1 MSDSPQ
7 VAIKASGLVK
17 KFGET
22 VAVDGVDLTVERG
35 TVTALLGPNGAGKT
49 TTVRMLTTLLRP
61 DGGYAEVAGIDLAKD
76 ANGVRRKIGLTG
88 QDTAVDELLTG
99 RENLVL
105 IGRLG
110 RMSATDAKSRADTL
124 LTRFG
129 LADAADRNAS
139 TYSGGMRRRLDLAAS
154 LITEPEI
161 LFLDEP
167 TTGLDPR
174 SRLDMWDQIEELVER
189 GTTVL
194 LTTQYLDEAD
204 KLADEIIVIDH
215 GRVIARGTS
224 DELKDQ
230 VGNER
235 LEFKLADLAALDRVE
250 QLIKSDGLELTD
262 RSDEDL
268 TITIAL
274 TDGARQ
280 ISKLIDRAENDGI
293 SIKEVF
299 VHRPTLDDVF
309 LMLTGEHVE
318 HADEDALEE
327 ER

>member
-110 RMSATDAKSRADTL
+110 RMSAGDAKSRADTL

-235 LEFKLADLAALDRVE
+235 LEFKLEDLAALDRVE

-280 ISKLIDRAENDGI
+280 ISKLIDRAENDGV

-318 HADEDALEE
+318 HANEDALEE

>member
-1 MSDSPQ
+1 
-7 VAIKASGLVK
+7 VTETANIAIKAEGLIK
-17 KFGET
+17 HFGDT
-22 VAVDGVDLTVERG
+22 KAVDGVDLTVERG

-49 TTVRMLTTLLRP
+49 TTVKMLTTLLRP

-76 ANGVRRKIGLTG
+76 PDGVRLKIGLTG

-105 IGRLG
+105 VGRLA
-110 RMSATDAKSRADTL
+110 RMSGANAKARADEL
-124 LTRFG
+124 LKRFG

-215 GRVIARGTS
+215 GHVIARGTS
-224 DELKDQ
+224 AELKDQ

-235 LEFKLADLAALDRVE
+235 LEFKLAEVAAIDRVE
-250 QLIKSDGLELTD
+250 GLVKNDGVEITG
-262 RSDEDL
+262 RNDEEL

-274 TDGARQ
+274 TGGARQ
-280 ISKLIDRAENDGI
+280 ISRLIDQAEGAGV
-293 SIKEVF
+293 SIVEVF

-309 LMLTGEHVE
+309 LTLTGEHVE
-318 HADEDALEE
+318 HSDEDALEGGT
-327 ER
+327 

>member
-1 MSDSPQ
+1 MPSQSDI
-7 VAIKASGLVK
+7 AIEAVGLVK
-17 KFGET
+17 KFGDT
-22 VAVDGVDLTVERG
+22 LAVDGVDLTVNRG

-49 TTVRMLTTLLRP
+49 TTVKMLTTLLRP
-61 DGGYAEVAGIDLAKD
+61 DGGSAEVAGIDLAKD
-76 ANGVRRKIGLTG
+76 PNGVRLKIGLTG

-105 IGRLG
+105 VGRLA
-110 RMSATDAKSRADTL
+110 RMAGDRAKARADEL
-124 LTRFG
+124 LKRFG

-174 SRLDMWDQIEELVER
+174 SRIDMWDQIEELVER

-224 DELKDQ
+224 TELKDQ

-235 LEFKLADLAALDRVE
+235 LEFKLADVAALDSVE
-250 QLIKSDGLELTD
+250 RLVTNDGVELTGRD
-262 RSDEDL
+262 NDAL
-268 TITIAL
+268 TITVAL
-274 TDGARQ
+274 TGGPRQ
-280 ISKLIDRAENDGI
+280 ISKLIDQAESAGV
-293 SIKEVF
+293 SIDEVF

-309 LMLTGEHVE
+309 LTLTGEHVE
-318 HADEDALEE
+318 HANEDALEE

>member
-1 MSDSPQ
+1 MTNSDNI
-7 VAIKASGLVK
+7 AIKAEGLVK
-17 KFGET
+17 HFGDT
-22 VAVDGVDLTVERG
+22 KAVDGVDLTVARG
-35 TVTALLGPNGAGKT
+35 TVTAILGPNGAGKT
-49 TTVRMLTTLLRP
+49 TTVKMLTTLLRP
-61 DGGYAEVAGIDLAKD
+61 DGGYAEIAGIDLAKD
-76 ANGVRRKIGLTG
+76 PNGVRLKIGLTG

-105 IGRLG
+105 VGRLA
-110 RMSATDAKSRADTL
+110 RMTGAKAKSRADEL
-124 LTRFG
+124 LNRFG

-174 SRLDMWDQIEELVER
+174 SRIDMWDQIEEMVAR

-204 KLADEIIVIDH
+204 KLADEIVVIDH

-224 DELKDQ
+224 AELKDQ

-235 LEFKLADLAALDRVE
+235 LEFKLADVAAIDRVE
-250 QLIKSDGLELTD
+250 GLVTADGLEVTGRD
-262 RSDEDL
+262 DEER

-274 TDGARQ
+274 TGGARQ
-280 ISKLIDRAENDGI
+280 ISSLIDQAENAGV
-293 SIKEVF
+293 SIAEVF

-309 LMLTGEHVE
+309 LTLTGEHVE
-318 HADEDALEE
+318 HANEDALEE